1 MRKNNSKNTLK
12 TITIAA
18 AVTIFG
24 IGAIFAVKA
33 AGSANSDNASA
44 KTVVAAANTQE
55 EETLAIDTTNTE
67 TVNETTTV
75 TVAQTE
81 EATQTTEAQTEEAT
95 QATEAQT
102 EAQTET
108 QAQVVE
114 VAAVEATPV
123 DARVQEVI
131 TRINAERAAAGVA
144 PVAYDPVLNQ
154 MAQKRAEEEITVA
167 EANGKLMHNRP
178 DGSKASTICYE
189 FERYGN
195 FGEVL
200 GRFQSTPEE
209 IVLGWHNS
217 PAHYNCM
224 VNGVYTQVGV
234 GIATDS
240 LGRIYW
246 SAIFMN

>member
-1 MRKNNSKNTLK
+1 M
-12 TITIAA
+12 
-18 AVTIFG
+18 
-24 IGAIFAVKA
+24 KA

-81 EATQTTEAQTEEAT
+81 EATQTTEAQTEEATQATEAQTEEAT